1 VNPVQRYE
9 CHRKWIAWYLWAV
22 GMLVSLVVIF
32 PGSDAFAIGAPVII
46 VLVGLAVCLLASG
59 KAAS

>member
-1 VNPVQRYE
+1 
-9 CHRKWIAWYLWAV
+9 
-22 GMLVSLVVIF
+22 MLVSAVVIF

-46 VLVGLAVCLLASG
+46 VLVGLAVYLLASG